1 MRSGFGILQALL
13 VIVMVSGIMMIAMK
27 YATTTVKQTKDMY
40 IRESAEL
47 FLNSAVELT
56 LLAISDRDRSGG
68 CLYEFNTASS
78 DQRFIADV
86 NISRYYV
93 YDGRD
98 NNGSTFQCSIDRVQ
112 SIQTQE
118 SHGFVMLEV
127 RVELNSSNPR
137 NSDANITLTRRTLQR
152 P

>member
-86 NISRYYV
+86 NITNYFLYENP
-93 YDGRD
+93 YG
-98 NNGSTFQCSIDRVQ
+98 CSRVQ
-112 SIQTQE
+112 AIQTQE